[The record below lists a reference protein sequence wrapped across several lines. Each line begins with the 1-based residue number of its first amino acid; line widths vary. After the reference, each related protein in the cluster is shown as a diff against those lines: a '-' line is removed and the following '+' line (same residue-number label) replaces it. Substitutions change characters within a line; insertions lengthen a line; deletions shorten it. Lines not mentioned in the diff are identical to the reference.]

1 MSEIDKRE
9 EIRAYIHQ
17 RIMDLNIYLHG
28 KECPE
33 CGRPFEAAAVKT
45 KCCGHLIGWAE
56 KRPLRRRK
64 VSAR

>member
-1 MSEIDKRE
+1 MSEEEKRG

-17 RIMDLNIYLHG
+17 RIIELNIYLHG

-45 KCCGHLIGWAE
+45 RCCGRLIGWVE
-56 KRPLRRRK
+56 KRSLRRRK
-64 VSAR
+64 VSER